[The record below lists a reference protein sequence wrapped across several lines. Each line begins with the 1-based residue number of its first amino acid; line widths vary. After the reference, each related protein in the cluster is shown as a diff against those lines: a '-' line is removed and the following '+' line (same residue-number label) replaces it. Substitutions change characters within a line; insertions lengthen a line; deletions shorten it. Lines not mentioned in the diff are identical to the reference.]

1 VKPLDNYWYSKS
13 IIVLLLLP
21 LSWVFQLI
29 VAIRRWAFRVGLLK
43 TSKLPVPV
51 IVVGNINVGGTGK
64 SPLVIWLAEFLKDSG
79 YMPGIISRGYGGNSD
94 MWPQQV
100 VEGSDPRA
108 VGEEAVMISQ
118 RTRCPMAVG
127 PDRVAA
133 ARSLLKYTDCDV
145 IISDDGLQHYSLG
158 RDIEI
163 VVIDGVR
170 RFGNGHFLPAGPLRE
185 SRKRLATVDLLVVNG
200 TAGPREFQMK
210 LVNNKVYNCKDNT
223 ISEDFQAFVTEE
235 IHAVAAIGNPKR
247 FFTDLRKKGL
257 KIIEHPFRDHY
268 FFSPGDISYNDG
280 KSVLMTEKDAIK
292 CKSIAGPQHWYVPVD
307 AQLDERFGQRL
318 LRLLERKV
326 KSG

>member
-1 VKPLDNYWYSKS
+1 VKQLDNYWYSKS

-21 LSWVFQLI
+21 LSWVFHLI
-29 VAIRRWAFRVGLLK
+29 VLIRHWGFRVGLRK
-43 TSKLPVPV
+43 THKLPVPI

-64 SPLVIWLAEFLKDSG
+64 SPLVIWLADFLKKSG
-79 YMPGIISRGYGGNSD
+79 YMPGIISRGYGGHSD
-94 MWPQQV
+94 IWPQQV

-108 VGEEAVMISQ
+108 VGEEAIMISQ

-185 SRKRLATVDLLVVNG
+185 SRNRLKSVDLLVVNG
-200 TAGPREFQMK
+200 TAGPREFQMA
-210 LVNNKVYNCKDNT
+210 LVNNRVYNCLNT
-223 ISEDFQAFVTEE
+223 TESRDFPEFVGEE

-247 FFTDLRKKGL
+247 FFADLKKKGL
-257 KIIEHPFRDHY
+257 EIIEHPFRDHY
-268 FFSPGDISYNDG
+268 FFSREDISYNDG
-280 KSVLMTEKDAIK
+280 KPVLMTEKDAIK

-307 AQLDERFGQRL
+307 AHLDERFGQRI

-326 KSG
+326 KGG